1 MSTEV
6 TTPSEHIAT
15 EEEPGILNRFLEG
28 VGSPFTTVAR
38 EIKGLSWTFGMTM
51 YYAARH
57 PIRWR
62 EVIRQCFEIGNRSVF
77 FVSIVMGFFG
87 LIMVLQTATQSER
100 LLGDL
105 SMLGALF
112 LQLLFREFGP
122 VITGAMIGIRVG
134 TGLAAEIG
142 SMVVTEQVDAL
153 RMNDAHPIQY
163 LIVPRMLACIVMGF
177 MLTVIASLLSF
188 LASMAGAYAFF
199 NIHPTSYYN
208 PILLV
213 PGDLI
218 IFSMKTL
225 AFSTIVPVI
234 GCYAGLSAYGGS
246 EGVGRATTHAVVNAT
261 LGIAFTDFALSAFG
275 FVFIY

>member
-6 TTPSEHIAT
+6 TTSSERIAR
-15 EEEPGILNRFLEG
+15 EEEPSVLYRFLEG
-28 VGSPFTTVAR
+28 VGSPFTHVWS
-38 EIKGLSWTFGMTM
+38 ELKGLGGTFGMTM

-62 EVIRQCFEIGNRSVF
+62 EVLRQCFEMGNRSVF
-77 FVSIVMGFFG
+77 FVCIVMGFFG

-122 VITGAMIGIRVG
+122 VITGAMLGVRIG

-163 LIVPRMLACIVMGF
+163 LIVPRMLACIIMGF
-177 MLTVIASLLSF
+177 MLTVIASFFSF
-188 LASMAGAYAFF
+188 LASMGGAYAFF
-199 NIHPTSYYN
+199 NIHPTTYYN

-213 PGDLI
+213 PGDLV
-218 IFSMKTL
+218 IFTMKTL

-246 EGVGRATTHAVVNAT
+246 EGVGRATTHAIVNAT
-261 LGIAFTDFALSAFG
+261 LGIAFTDLVLSAFG